1 MVTPLG
7 LPPKSKKIRKRI
19 SKNDRSTTG
28 GRGLKIIHL
37 NSEQFFMS
45 KFLLSQLGYGGR
57 GVNENVPMSPS
68 EQFFFEGIPNKKY
81 ICIYLM
87 L

>member
-1 MVTPLG
+1 M
-7 LPPKSKKIRKRI
+7 
-19 SKNDRSTTG
+19 
-28 GRGLKIIHL
+28 KIIHL

-68 EQFFFEGIPNKKY
+68 EQFFLKASLIKN
-81 ICIYLM
+81 IYVFI
-87 L
+87 